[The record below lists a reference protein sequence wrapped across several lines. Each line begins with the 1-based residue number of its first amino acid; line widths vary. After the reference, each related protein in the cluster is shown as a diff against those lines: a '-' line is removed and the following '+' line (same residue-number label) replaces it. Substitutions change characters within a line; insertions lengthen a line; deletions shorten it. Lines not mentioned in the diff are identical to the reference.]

1 MNIKKFIQECS
12 RRNVFKLLSI
22 YVVSSW
28 VILQVLAVVAEPL
41 ALPEKSISFLIV
53 ALIIG
58 FPIYVIYIWRIK
70 LSKSWESDEDDTTQE
85 LLAKSKFRQLY
96 FTSTG
101 IILFLAG
108 LSVTFIFNNAISTN
122 INLPKIASND
132 KIAVLEF
139 DNLTSIDSLNGI
151 GEMAAY
157 WISHGITENDAGQI
171 ISKDLVRDY
180 SDAMKTQNKV
190 LTSNEILTKF
200 FNPGKRVIGTYF
212 KDGSELIFKS
222 SIVDGVNGKVLI
234 SFEQVVCDEI
244 SPLKCIEDLQQ
255 EIVGYLVDQSRGSL
269 SLEIDPPKY
278 EAFKA
283 LLEAQAYDREGNKE
297 KYLEYLNKSITID
310 SNYFEPKSLRIGYYY
325 NYGPYETADSL
336 IDNIRQTTGISKRQ
350 QMLINLYRAA
360 LDGDNRKVYLY
371 NDYDYQI
378 APADLNTNL
387 SHMIIALQFVNKPED
402 VEAIFK
408 VENFD
413 ELGIENCRQCVD
425 RIHIMSMAYNE
436 LGQYNKAIELLEP
449 YLEIVDERFF
459 LMPIF
464 RSYINI
470 NNHEKV
476 DELLSRLRL
485 RISSKDWLY
494 INLFIARQYLI
505 KGNND
510 KAATYLNTI
519 IYTNI
524 TDETKFI
531 VAEAYSELKTFKKA
545 APLYAS
551 IYNEDP
557 EDVKAI
563 VGLSKC
569 YFRDGKIKESDALI
583 TKLNELR
590 TPYQYGEIDYRI
602 AQIYADRG
610 EEDIVFEHLL
620 MSIAAGNFYINETFK
635 NSSSFIPYLQSEKW
649 NEIMTY
655 WH

>member
-28 VILQVLAVVAEPL
+28 VILQVLAVIAEPL
-41 ALPEKSISFLIV
+41 ALPDKSVSFLIV

-58 FPIYVIYIWRIK
+58 FPIYVIYIWKIK
-70 LSKSWESDEDDTTQE
+70 LKNSWESDEDDTTQE
-85 LLAKSKFRQLY
+85 LLDKSKFRQMY

-108 LSVTFIFNNAISTN
+108 LSVTFIFNNAIVTDIS
-122 INLPKIASND
+122 LPKVNSND

-139 DNLTSIDSLNGI
+139 DNLTSNDSLNDI

-180 SDAMKTQNKV
+180 SDAMKTQNKA

-212 KDGSELIFKS
+212 KNGDELIFKS

-255 EIVGYLVDQSRGSL
+255 EIVGYLVDKSRGSL

-283 LLEAQAYDREGNKE
+283 LLEAQAYDREGNQE
-297 KYLEYLNKSITID
+297 KYLEYLNKSIRID
-310 SNYFEPKSLRIGYYY
+310 SNYFEPKSLKIGYYY
-325 NYGPYETADSL
+325 NNGPYETADSL
-336 IDNIRQTTGISKRQ
+336 IDNITQTTGISKRQ
-350 QMLINLYRAA
+350 RMLINLYRAA

-371 NDYDYQI
+371 NDYDYKI
-378 APADLNTNL
+378 ASADLNTNL
-387 SHMIIALQFVNKPED
+387 SHMVIALQFVNKPED
-402 VEAIFK
+402 VEAIFQAEK
-408 VENFD
+408 FD

-436 LGQYNKAIELLEP
+436 LGQYQKAIDLLNP

-459 LMPIF
+459 IMPIF
-464 RSYINI
+464 RSYINLNQTI
-470 NNHEKV
+470 EV
-476 DELLSRLRL
+476 DELLGKLKLRVPEQ
-485 RISSKDWLY
+485 DWLY
-494 INLFIARQYLI
+494 MNLFIARQYMI
-505 KGNND
+505 NGNNQ
-510 KAATYLNTI
+510 KSNQYLNTI
-519 IYTNI
+519 VQSKVN
-524 TDETKFI
+524 DDNQFI
-531 VAEAYSELKTFKKA
+531 IAEAYSELNEYKKA
-545 APLYAS
+545 EPLYLNIVNSEPA
-551 IYNEDP
+551 N
-557 EDVKAI
+557 VKAL
-563 VGLSKC
+563 VGLSRC
-569 YFRDGKIKESDALI
+569 YYKNDKIAQSDALVDEI
-583 TKLNELR
+583 IALR
-590 TPYQYGEIDYRI
+590 APYQYGEIDYRI

-610 EEDIVFEHLL
+610 EEDKMFEHLL
-620 MSIAAGNFYINETFK
+620 LSIAAGNFYINETFK
-635 NSSSFIPYLQSEKW
+635 NSSSFAQYLQSDKW
-649 NEIMTY
+649 NDIMTY